1 MPILKLDE
9 SWSQSHEQL
18 RRSGLVIDEMDN
30 PEQSTNNLTSQQAKI
45 VFDSIPQLMDMA
57 QYAK

>member
-1 MPILKLDE
+1 MLLEYSGDDIGNYYDNIEISRIME
-9 SWSQSHEQL
+9 SVTEQL

-45 VFDSIPQLMDMA
+45 
-57 QYAK
+57 